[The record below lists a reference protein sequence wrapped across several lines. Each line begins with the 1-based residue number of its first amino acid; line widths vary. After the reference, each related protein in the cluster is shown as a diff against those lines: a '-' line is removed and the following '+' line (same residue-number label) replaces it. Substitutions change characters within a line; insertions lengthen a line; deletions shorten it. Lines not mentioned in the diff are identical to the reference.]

1 MRTWK
6 RTLVVS
12 AAWLMGGIW
21 GSSAFAGV
29 GPALTTVSIDDST
42 ETLTLSLNDVVI
54 PDTCSVLPLFEQ
66 CLDQVTVPGIFST
79 AITPL
84 NILEPGT
91 GAFSDFIS
99 MSASPNP
106 TTGSTLF
113 QITFRS
119 DLDGVPCT
127 ISECGVV
134 GAASTTEASG
144 VQTFRDTTDFTGDTR
159 LVVSYASDV
168 ETTAPEPA
176 TLTLLGLGLAGLG
189 FSRRRKRS

>member
-6 RTLVVS
+6 RTLVLS
-12 AAWLMGGIW
+12 AACLMGGIW
-21 GSSAFAGV
+21 GSSAFAGTS
-29 GPALTTVSIDDST
+29 PALTTVSIDDST
-42 ETLTLSLNDVVI
+42 ETLTLSLNSVVI
-54 PDTCSVLPLFEQ
+54 PDTCSVLQFFEQ
-66 CLDQVTVPGIFST
+66 CLDQVTVPGIFPT

-99 MSASPNP
+99 MIATPD
-106 TTGSTLF
+106 GSGGTVF
-113 QITFRS
+113 AIDFRS

-127 ISECGVV
+127 ISECGFV
-134 GAASTTEASG
+134 GAASTTEVQG
-144 VQTFRDTTDFTGDTR
+144 VQTFRDTTNFAGDNR

-168 ETTAPEPA
+168 ETTVPEPA
-176 TLTLLGLGLAGLG
+176 TLALLALGLAGLG